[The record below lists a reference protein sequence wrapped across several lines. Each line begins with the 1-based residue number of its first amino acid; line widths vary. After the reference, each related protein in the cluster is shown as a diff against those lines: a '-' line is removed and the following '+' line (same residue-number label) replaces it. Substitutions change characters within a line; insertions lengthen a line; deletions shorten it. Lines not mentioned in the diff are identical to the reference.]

1 METLYTG
8 FFFRASENLPRA
20 GPGSR
25 LGRPGPC
32 YTPMA
37 MAKLYFRYSAM
48 NAGKTTQLLQ
58 VKYNYEERGQRV
70 LLIKPRVDTR
80 DGDWVR
86 SRIGLE
92 SRAVLCD
99 PDDDLFALAVKEGP
113 DCVIVD
119 EAQFLARAQV
129 EGLARVVDDLGI
141 AVIAYGL
148 RSDFRGQLFP
158 GSEALLALCDSIEE
172 LKTICW
178 CGKKAIMN
186 TRIQDGKAVFEG
198 EQVQIGGNESYI
210 SLCRRHWRSGDLGPE
225 QP

>member
-1 METLYTG
+1 
-8 FFFRASENLPRA
+8 
-20 GPGSR
+20 
-25 LGRPGPC
+25 
-32 YTPMA
+32 

-70 LLIKPRVDTR
+70 LLLKPRVDTR
-80 DGDWVR
+80 DGSSVR

-92 SRAVLCD
+92 SQAVLCD
-99 PDDDLFALAVKEGP
+99 PGDDLLAVVGRESASERP

-119 EAQFLARAQV
+119 EAQFLTRPQV
-129 EGLARVVDDLGI
+129 EQLSRVVDDLGI

-186 TRIQDGKAVFEG
+186 TRILDGKAVFEG
-198 EQVQIGGNESYI
+198 EQIQIGGNESYI
-210 SLCRRHWRSGDLGPE
+210 SLCRRHWRSGDLGPAKA
-225 QP
+225 

>member
-1 METLYTG
+1 
-8 FFFRASENLPRA
+8 
-20 GPGSR
+20 
-25 LGRPGPC
+25 
-32 YTPMA
+32 

-70 LLIKPRVDTR
+70 LLLKPRVDTR
-80 DGDWVR
+80 DGARVR

-92 SRAVLCD
+92 SPAQLCD
-99 PDDDLFALAVKEGP
+99 PGDDLYLLIARENSEARI

-119 EAQFLARAQV
+119 EAQFLSRLQAEELARAV
-129 EGLARVVDDLGI
+129 DGLGV

-148 RSDFRGQLFP
+148 RSDFCGRLFP
-158 GSEALLALCDSIEE
+158 GSEALLALADSIEE
-172 LKTICW
+172 IKTICW

-198 EQVQIGGNESYI
+198 EQIQIGGNESYI
-210 SLCRRHWRSGDLGPE
+210 SLCRRHWRDGNLGPRGGRS
-225 QP
+225 